1 MKIITR
7 EEAKKI
13 GQKWYFTGEP
23 CKHGHVDK
31 IEIKPNME
39 HQLMALSNS
48 IIVEVST
55 TDFPEDSIRIEKG
68 D

>member
-1 MKIITR
+1 
-7 EEAKKI
+7 
-13 GQKWYFTGEP
+13 
-23 CKHGHVDK
+23 
-31 IEIKPNME
+31 
-39 HQLMALSNS
+39 LMALTNS

>member
-23 CKHGHVDK
+23 CKNGHVDK
-31 IEIKPNME
+31 RYVN
-39 HQLMALSNS
+39 
-48 IIVEVST
+48 
-55 TDFPEDSIRIEKG
+55 TDICYTCKRIQNNF
-68 D
+68 DL

>member
-1 MKIITR
+1 MN
-7 EEAKKI
+7 
-13 GQKWYFTGEP
+13 TG
-23 CKHGHVDK
+23 DK
-31 IEIKPNME
+31 LEIKPNLE

>member
-7 EEAKKI
+7 E
-13 GQKWYFTGEP
+13 
-23 CKHGHVDK
+23 D
-31 IEIKPNME
+31 
-39 HQLMALSNS
+39 MALTNS